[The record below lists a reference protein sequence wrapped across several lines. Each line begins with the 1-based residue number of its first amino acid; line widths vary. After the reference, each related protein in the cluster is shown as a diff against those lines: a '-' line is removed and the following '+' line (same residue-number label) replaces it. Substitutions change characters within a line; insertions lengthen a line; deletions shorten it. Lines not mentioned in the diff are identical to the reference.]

1 VGGRDWRS
9 TSRSSR
15 VSKEEIAT
23 AESGPRQFQ
32 QLPRGRH
39 RLPREA
45 VAASQRG
52 RILQAM
58 AEAVGERGYANV
70 RVADVIAAAGVSRKT
85 FYELFDDREDCFLA
99 AFDFWQAR
107 LLRMTSAGFEASAEA
122 PWTERIRVGL
132 TAFLAGM
139 AEQPAAARLCI
150 VEVLAAGPEAVARRD
165 AAIQEFARFLDLGRA
180 EGAPELPETTAL
192 SVAGGISELLYSEIN
207 RGATTEL
214 PGLLPELVFWIVRA
228 FRGEERAGAER
239 DRARRLMAEGEAG
252 GPGPRPEST
261 AG

>member
-1 VGGRDWRS
+1 MVAGTERTGAGRRRRAIGATDLARPP
-9 TSRSSR
+9 
-15 VSKEEIAT
+15 KEVTTIQR
-23 AESGPRQFQ
+23 GRQGFER
-32 QLPRGRH
+32 LPRGRH
-39 RLPREA
+39 RLPRER

-52 RILQAM
+52 RILQSMVEVVA
-58 AEAVGERGYANV
+58 ERGYANV
-70 RVADVIAAAGVSRKT
+70 RVADVITAAGVSRKT
-85 FYELFDDREDCFLA
+85 FYELFADREDCFLA
-99 AFDFWQAR
+99 AFDFWLGR
-107 LLRMTSAGFEASAEA
+107 LLQMTTAGFESEPEA

-165 AAIQEFARFLDLGRA
+165 AAIQEFARFLDLGRG
-180 EGAPELPETTAL
+180 EGSPDLPETTAL

-228 FRGEERAGAER
+228 FHGEERAAAER
-239 DRARRLMAEGEAG
+239 DRALRLMDAGE
-252 GPGPRPEST
+252 R
-261 AG
+261 